1 LSGAG
6 TLAVVLVVVLVLITV
21 GSTVAWSLSRQRQ
34 LAPEPPLARALPE
47 RAPPAPVEES
57 VPVEVVQ
64 EEPSSLVLQPRMPL
78 PEQRR
83 WVVALTALAPLVAAG
98 AWLHH
103 RRFVGY
109 HAHKGLVAVPSFSEW
124 VSAEAR
130 GAGVLG
136 YWHVMGLIDSLSSSK
151 PLTGRLVVCLHGYT
165 QNATNFLGLRR
176 SLQETGRPT
185 VALSLGYRLA
195 PMSWYAHRLE
205 RELRDLASAHPDGF
219 DLVAHS
225 MGGVVL
231 RMVLSQHSD
240 LRAALRTVVT
250 LGSPHHG
257 TAAARGIP
265 LLPEIRALRRR
276 SELLRA
282 LPHLSDLLPHARLV
296 SIAGD
301 ADTVVYPLETALAP
315 GAQRV
320 VLPGIGH
327 AGLLTE
333 PVAWKAVHR
342 ALEHDELRS

>member
-1 LSGAG
+1 MLVAG
-6 TLAVVLVVVLVLITV
+6 LAVV
-21 GSTVAWSLSRQRQ
+21 TVASAVAWGLSRQRR
-34 LAPEPPLARALPE
+34 LETSTPGRELPPP
-47 RAPPAPVEES
+47 PVEERLAH
-57 VPVEVVQ
+57 PTLEPPP
-64 EEPSSLVLQPRMPL
+64 EEEGLDNEPSALVLRPRLSL
-78 PEQRR
+78 PAQRR
-83 WVVALTALAPLVAAG
+83 WAMALTAVAPLVAAG

-124 VSAEAR
+124 VNAEAR

-136 YWHVMGLIDSLSSSK
+136 YWYVAGLLDDLASSK
-151 PLTGRLVVCLHGYT
+151 PLPGRLVVCLHGYT

-176 SLQETGRPT
+176 ALQAAGRPT
-185 VALSLGYRLA
+185 VGLSLGYRLA
-195 PMSWYAHRLE
+195 PMAWYAHRLE
-205 RELRDLASAHPDGF
+205 RELRKLSDAHPEGF
-219 DLVAHS
+219 DVVAHS

-231 RMVLSQHSD
+231 RMVLAQHPD
-240 LRAALRTVVT
+240 LRPALRTVVT

-276 SELLRA
+276 SELLRE
-282 LPHLSDLLPHARLV
+282 LPHLSTLLPHARIV

-315 GAQRV
+315 GARRV

-333 PVAWKAVHR
+333 PVAWQAVQH
-342 ALEHDELRS
+342 ALEMEEITS

>member
-1 LSGAG
+1 
-6 TLAVVLVVVLVLITV
+6 VLE
-21 GSTVAWSLSRQRQ
+21 
-34 LAPEPPLARALPE
+34 PELPL
-47 RAPPAPVEES
+47 
-57 VPVEVVQ
+57 Q
-64 EEPSSLVLQPRMPL
+64 DEPSALVLQPRVPL

-130 GAGVLG
+130 GGAVLG
-136 YWHVMGLIDSLSSSK
+136 YWHVMGLIDSLASSK

-176 SLQETGRPT
+176 SLQEAGRPT

-205 RELRDLASAHPDGF
+205 RELRRLSEAHAGTPDGGF

-231 RMVLSQHSD
+231 RMVLAQHPE
-240 LRAALRTVVT
+240 LRSALRTVVT

-276 SELLRA
+276 SELLRD
-282 LPHLSDLLPHARLV
+282 LPHLSELLPQARLV
-296 SIAGD
+296 AIAGD

-333 PVAWKAVHR
+333 PVAWQAVQR
-342 ALEHDELRS
+342 ALNPD